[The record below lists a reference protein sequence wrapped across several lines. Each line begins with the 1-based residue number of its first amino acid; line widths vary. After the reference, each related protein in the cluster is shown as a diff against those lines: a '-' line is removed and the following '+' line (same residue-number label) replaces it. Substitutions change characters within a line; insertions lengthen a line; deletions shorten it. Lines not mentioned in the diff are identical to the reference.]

1 MKANRIVGDEKKED
15 NVSGGFVFGFAFGAV
30 SGAIAIAFLLLGLTQ
45 TFN

>member
-30 SGAIAIAFLLLGLTQ
+30 SGAIAFLLLGLTQ